1 MNPIFILASHSILDA
16 SKGFDPGQFI
26 QSILAIVCLAIDSV
40 VYYITS
46 VAFKLYLAIS
56 QFELF
61 NTSAFDDMINRTYVV
76 IGVISLFLVA
86 YTLLTAIINPENS
99 SKGNKSFSKI
109 VKNIVIAI
117 VGIAVVPTVFNWF
130 YYFQSVVLCNNTI
143 PKLLLSTVDDSG
155 DTVENTAKEFS
166 ALLFESFFYAN
177 STSSVDGEAVDSAT
191 AAKELRVK
199 TEDPY
204 NGEYRTLADNQTED
218 EYSLYNAY
226 ENAKNGASFFKAFW
240 PFIFGDWGTNGII
253 DNSVQYLVIL
263 STIAGGYIAYVMISL
278 CIDMGLRA
286 VKLGYLELIAPLA
299 IMTKV
304 VPDKDSVFKN
314 WSKKTV
320 SCALEVFT
328 RLFIVVFAVYLISM
342 IKNMELISFGS
353 TVCGMKVGFLA
364 LLLRALIICSIFAFV
379 KQAPKF
385 FSEATGIKSDGFKIG
400 IMDKF
405 KENGVLQGLGA
416 IGGGVTAGVR
426 NAAITPGLVSGWK
439 NGKNIFSKLGGAA
452 VGAGSWLAATGTGVA
467 KGGSKGWNKA
477 KEAKKWSDVK
487 TSAGSAATETI
498 EETLNKRAKKEEY
511 KSAHGG
517 TTQGV
522 IAGHIADAFKAM
534 KEYPNSY
541 EAKYKYFQ
549 NLLKPINETA
559 DSGKSMTDAAK
570 SYVSDHEKD
579 IKVTEF
585 EYKDLQGNTIK
596 AKNTQKISLER
607 LKQISEDA
615 EKTANST
622 GNQIDIDHARL
633 TKNMYEGALK
643 AAQNG
648 ALSGKYGANDNG
660 RIDGAIYSKIQ
671 AYQSNV
677 RKNRD
682 VILRNSGYEES
693 SSEYAEFAKSLDN
706 IINLDLSDRSKLA
719 NFEAFADLLKRKDN
733 GKEVGSFKAASEA
746 KNNISAEANALL
758 DKISE
763 QQDKK

>member
-1 MNPIFILASHSILDA
+1 M
-16 SKGFDPGQFI
+16 
-26 QSILAIVCLAIDSV
+26 
-40 VYYITS
+40 
-46 VAFKLYLAIS
+46 
-56 QFELF
+56 
-61 NTSAFDDMINRTYVV
+61 
-76 IGVISLFLVA
+76 
-86 YTLLTAIINPENS
+86 
-99 SKGNKSFSKI
+99 
-109 VKNIVIAI
+109 
-117 VGIAVVPTVFNWF
+117 
-130 YYFQSVVLCNNTI
+130 
-143 PKLLLSTVDDSG
+143 
-155 DTVENTAKEFS
+155 
-166 ALLFESFFYAN
+166 
-177 STSSVDGEAVDSAT
+177 
-191 AAKELRVK
+191 
-199 TEDPY
+199 
-204 NGEYRTLADNQTED
+204 
-218 EYSLYNAY
+218 
-226 ENAKNGASFFKAFW
+226 
-240 PFIFGDWGTNGII
+240 
-253 DNSVQYLVIL
+253 
-263 STIAGGYIAYVMISL
+263 
-278 CIDMGLRA
+278 
-286 VKLGYLELIAPLA
+286 
-299 IMTKV
+299 
-304 VPDKDSVFKN
+304 
-314 WSKKTV
+314 
-320 SCALEVFT
+320 
-328 RLFIVVFAVYLISM
+328 
-342 IKNMELISFGS
+342 
-353 TVCGMKVGFLA
+353 
-364 LLLRALIICSIFAFV
+364 
-379 KQAPKF
+379 
-385 FSEATGIKSDGFKIG
+385 
-400 IMDKF
+400 
-405 KENGVLQGLGA
+405 
-416 IGGGVTAGVR
+416 
-426 NAAITPGLVSGWK
+426 
-439 NGKNIFSKLGGAA
+439 
-452 VGAGSWLAATGTGVA
+452 
-467 KGGSKGWNKA
+467 
-477 KEAKKWSDVK
+477 
-487 TSAGSAATETI
+487 
-498 EETLNKRAKKEEY
+498 NKRAKKEEY

-534 KEYPNSY
+534 KEYPDSY

-596 AKNTQKISLER
+596 AKNTQQISLER

-615 EKTANST
+615 EKIANST

-633 TKNMYEGALK
+633 TKNQYEGALK